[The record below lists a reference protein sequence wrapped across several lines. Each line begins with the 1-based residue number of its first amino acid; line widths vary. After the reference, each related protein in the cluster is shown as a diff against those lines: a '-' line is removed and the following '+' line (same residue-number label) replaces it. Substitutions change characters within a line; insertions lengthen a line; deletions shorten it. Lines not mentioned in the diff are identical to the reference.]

1 MAETPAPRKPAPP
14 PAPGAFALPKPS
26 AAEAAAVKA
35 RVHRYYHATTEDYLK
50 YYETDWHHHM
60 HFGFDRNL
68 PKGGNPTEHLVKY
81 LAGLADLLP
90 NSPGRA
96 GRPAHALRVLD
107 AGCGVGGSAI
117 WLAKE
122 TGSRCVGITL
132 VESQARLAK
141 GFAAAQD
148 LAPVPGGAGAAG
160 GAGGASDK
168 ARFEKPCAR
177 FAVNDFTQPSFKPG
191 TFDVVWAVE
200 SFDHAPDKARWVRE
214 MAALLRPGGNLVVA
228 DGFKAEKSLDAEAN
242 QAYKRF
248 LSGWAVPHLCTLKEL
263 ESWGKKAGLE
273 LTHSE
278 DLTPDVLPHSKAIYR
293 FGLLFIPWRWLL
305 RKLRLT
311 SEEKL
316 GNAYATYYQFRT
328 LRDGHWQYGVACF
341 RKPK

>member
-1 MAETPAPRKPAPP
+1 MAEPPAPRKPAPP
-14 PAPGAFALPKPS
+14 VAAAAGAFALPKAS
-26 AAEAAAVKA
+26 AVEAAAIKA
-35 RVHRYYHATTEDYLK
+35 QVHRYYDAATEDYLK

-60 HFGFDRNL
+60 HFGFQRNL

-122 TGSRCVGITL
+122 TGCRCVGITL

-141 GFAAAQD
+141 GFAAAKD
-148 LAPVPGGAGAAG
+148 LSPLAGAEAARSG
-160 GAGGASDK
+160 SDA

-177 FAVNDFTQPSFKPG
+177 FAVNDFTQPAFKPG

-228 DGFKAEKSLDAEAN
+228 DGFRAEKPLDAEGN
-242 QAYKRF
+242 KAYRRF
-248 LSGWAVPHLCTLKEL
+248 LSGWAVPHLCTLQEL
-263 ESWGKKAGLE
+263 ETWGRKAGLE
-273 LTHSE
+273 PTHSE
-278 DLTPDVLPHSKAIYR
+278 DLTPDVLPHSRAIYR

-305 RKLRLT
+305 RKLRLV

-316 GNAYATYYQFRT
+316 GNAYATYYQFLT
-328 LRDGHWQYGVACF
+328 LRDGYWRYGVACF